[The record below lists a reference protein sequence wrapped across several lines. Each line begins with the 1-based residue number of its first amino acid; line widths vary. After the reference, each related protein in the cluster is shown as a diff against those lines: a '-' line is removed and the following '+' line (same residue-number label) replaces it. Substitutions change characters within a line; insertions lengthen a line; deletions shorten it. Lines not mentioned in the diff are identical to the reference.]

1 MPAIGHAGPKRLSII
16 SADVCKSVL
25 RLSTTFAIYGFVS
38 CLFTN
43 AVQAQQPSA
52 LDRDFDE
59 RPWEEQKQKL
69 PGYPNDTNLK
79 QIEIGPL
86 TSFRFFVDTQSV
98 NVGADGVVR
107 FTLVARS
114 DRGATNISFEGLRCK
129 TQEKKLYAVGR
140 SDGTWIP
147 ASNAAWTIL
156 GRQNVNPAQSVLYED
171 FFCPEGIV
179 VSSTSEAIDALNNG
193 GHQRARTR
201 R

>member
-1 MPAIGHAGPKRLSII
+1 MSATKCIVAKRLSIKI
-16 SADVCKSVL
+16 SEVCKTVL
-25 RLSTTFAIYGFVS
+25 HLATKLAILGSAS
-38 CLFTN
+38 CLFIN
-43 AVQAQQPSA
+43 VVQAQQSSA

-59 RPWEEQKQKL
+59 KPWEEQKQKL
-69 PGYPNDTNLK
+69 PGYPIESNLK
-79 QIEIGPL
+79 QIDIGPL

-114 DRGATNISFEGLRCK
+114 ERGATNISFEGLRCK

-140 SDGTWIP
+140 SDGTWIA
-147 ASNAAWTIL
+147 ASTSTWTML

-179 VSSTSEAIDALNNG
+179 VSSTSEAIDALRNG